1 MDSVKK
7 NKTSYIKDTQRKML
21 NYWVDTLNSTSV
33 FVTRDANGKVV
44 VANAEALENIFEQI
58 DHEKAVLLKGA
69 HA

>member
-7 NKTSYIKDTQRKML
+7 NKTSYIKNTQRKML

-44 VANAEALENIFEQI
+44 VANAEALEDIFEQI

>member
-1 MDSVKK
+1 MDSLKK
-7 NKTSYIKDTQRKML
+7 NETSYIKDTQHKML

-44 VANAEALENIFEQI
+44 VVNAEALKDIFEQI

>member
-7 NKTSYIKDTQRKML
+7 NETSYIKDTQRNML

-33 FVTRDANGKVV
+33 FITRDANGKVV
-44 VANAEALENIFEQI
+44 VANAEALEDIFEQI

>member
-1 MDSVKK
+1 MDSLKK
-7 NKTSYIKDTQRKML
+7 NETSYIKDAQHKML

-44 VANAEALENIFEQI
+44 VVNAEALEDIFEQI

>member
-1 MDSVKK
+1 MDSLKK

-44 VANAEALENIFEQI
+44 VANAEALEDIFEQI